1 MLKIT
6 KNLSPTLS
14 DFIQKFENPRKNI
27 IESANFFC
35 YCFILY
41 KEKMLTE
48 VELEDG
54 RPKSLG
60 LYIKKNMNTILLRL
74 FIKIDFQEELFRE

>member
-1 MLKIT
+1 MDAQNY
-6 KNLSPTLS
+6 KNLCPKVL
-14 DFIQKFENPRKNI
+14 KMRNKNI
-27 IESANFFC
+27 FESANFFC